1 MKFTEDSAFRRAFL
15 ARDPQAVNLFVG
27 HFVAV
32 LGKLGQT
39 KGLNREEAEDAV
51 QECFGVFFRKL
62 ADVQDD
68 VKLSTFLFGIFLNSV
83 REVRRKRG
91 RTESHGDLAAIEHL
105 VSQQYDQKGHWKTGV
120 APKPID
126 ALLASEEGEKLQE
139 CLDGLPERHK
149 DALLLTLQNDEDPKE
164 LCHILGVSYANFR
177 QLLTRGRQALR
188 LCLENY
194 VGET

>member
-1 MKFTEDSAFRRAFL
+1 MKFTEDTDFRRAFL
-15 ARDPQAVNLFVG
+15 ARDPQAVNHFVS

-32 LGKLGQT
+32 LGNLGQA
-39 KGLNREEAEDAV
+39 KGLSREEAEDAV

-62 ADVQDD
+62 CDIQDD

-83 REVRRKRG
+83 RETRRKRG
-91 RTESHGDLAAIEHL
+91 RVESHGDLAAIEHL

-120 APKPID
+120 KPLPID
-126 ALLASEEGEKLQE
+126 ELLSSEAGEKLQE
-139 CLDGLPERHK
+139 CLEGLPERHK